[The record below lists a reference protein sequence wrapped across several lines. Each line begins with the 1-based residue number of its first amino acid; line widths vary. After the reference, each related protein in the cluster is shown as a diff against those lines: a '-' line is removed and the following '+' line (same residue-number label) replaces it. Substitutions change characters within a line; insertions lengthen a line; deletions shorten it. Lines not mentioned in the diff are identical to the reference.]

1 MADHIQIESNDQKKD
16 RFISRISFWASI
28 VLSIAITGWYFM
40 ANPPPEGAEKRM
52 RLFIA
57 KNAQDV
63 TEFLRMT
70 RDEQKAFAEKRKH
83 LFYTNYLKASENTKL
98 DIRGL
103 VHNSTDYKPT
113 QYWFNLVFMWCIFF
127 FAFWFIGLMSEAA
140 IQINRTSSIERKAQR
155 ETRKKMKNDKQ
166 DAGD

>member
-1 MADHIQIESNDQKKD
+1 MEDNIQTEVNDQKKD
-16 RFISRISFWASI
+16 RFNSRISFWASI
-28 VLSIAITGWYFM
+28 VLSIAITGWYFTT
-40 ANPPPEGAEKRM
+40 NPPSEGAEKKM
-52 RLFIA
+52 KLFIA

-70 RDEQKAFAEKRKH
+70 RDDQKAFAAKKKH
-83 LFYTNYLKASENTKL
+83 PFYTKYIKASENTKL
-98 DIRGL
+98 YIRGQ

-140 IQINRTSSIERKAQR
+140 IQINRTSAVERKAQR
-155 ETRKKMKNDKQ
+155 EARKKLEKNKN
-166 DAGD
+166 